1 MKIQTLRLGA
11 ACLFLVG
18 SLTSCASKPI
28 VRTETVE
35 VERPVIVGV
44 PAELTRT
51 PPEPQ
56 LPVGAISND
65 DLADYVD
72 ALKAWGR
79 GMVKQLQEIA
89 GLAPTE
95 PRP

>member
-1 MKIQTLRLGA
+1 MLRRGA
-11 ACLFLVG
+11 ALACLLV
-18 SLTSCASKPI
+18 SLTSCANKPI

-35 VERPVIVGV
+35 VKMPVIVEV
-44 PAELTRT
+44 PRELTRT
-51 PPEPQ
+51 APEPQ
-56 LPVGAISND
+56 LPADATND

-89 GLAPTE
+89 GLAPE
-95 PRP
+95 ASP